1 VRTFLLLLLLI
12 TANACAGDPPP
23 PRPVQP
29 QVRGAD
35 PSALHMGGTGALTP
49 LAIRLSEEWARIGG
63 TPPVLVEDSIGS
75 GGGVSAAFDGALD
88 LGMVSRP
95 LSDEERRL
103 GLVIVPMGR
112 DAAVLA
118 AHPGVLVD
126 GVSSAELA
134 AYYRGDLLRF
144 PDGSPAVP
152 LLRDRSESANH
163 ALELLVPG
171 LRAAREQAYRDRRL
185 RVLYHDRAMA
195 EAISSTPGA
204 FGVFPLGALIT
215 FRLPLKIL
223 AIDGVRPSYETLIDG
238 RWRATRGLFF
248 VTRPERLGRA
258 APFLRFVHSPEGR
271 ALARSRGYLPP
282 EQPLEVL
289 VPQLAPQGSAGGAGN
304 PESRGER

>member
-1 VRTFLLLLLLI
+1 M
-12 TANACAGDPPP
+12 
-23 PRPVQP
+23 
-29 QVRGAD
+29 RGAD
-35 PSALHMGGTGALTP
+35 PAALHLGGTGALTP
-49 LAIRLSEEWARIGG
+49 LAIRLSEEWARLGG
-63 TPPVLVEDSIGS
+63 SPPVLVEDSIGS
-75 GGGVSAAFDGALD
+75 GGGVRAAFDGALD

-95 LSDEERRL
+95 LGDDELRF
-103 GLVIVPMGR
+103 GLVVVPMGR

-118 AHPGVLVD
+118 AHPGVPID
-126 GVSSAELA
+126 GVSSAELV

-144 PDGSPAVP
+144 PDGSSAVP
-152 LLRDRSESANH
+152 LLRDRSESANS

-171 LRAAREQAYRDRRL
+171 LLAAREQAYRDRLL

-223 AIDGVRPSYETLIDG
+223 AIDGVRPSYETMIDG
-238 RWRATRGLFF
+238 RWRATRELFF
-248 VTRPERLGRA
+248 VTRPERLARA
-258 APFLRFVHSPEGR
+258 APFLRFIHSPEGR

-289 VPQLAPQGSAGGAGN
+289 VPQLAPQGAAGAAGTAAT
-304 PESRGER
+304 RGER

>member
-1 VRTFLLLLLLI
+1 MRTFLLLLVI
-12 TANACAGDPPP
+12 ATNACAGDPPP

-35 PSALHMGGTGALTP
+35 PAAMHVGGTGALTP
-49 LAIRLSEEWARIGG
+49 LAIRLSEEWARLGG
-63 TPPVLVEDSIGS
+63 SPPVLVEDSIGS

-95 LSDEERRL
+95 LSEEERRL

-118 AHPGVLVD
+118 AHPGVPID
-126 GVSSAELA
+126 GVSGADLV
-134 AYYRGDLLRF
+134 AYCRGDLLRF
-144 PDGSPAVP
+144 PDGSPAVL
-152 LLRDRSESANH
+152 LLRDRSESANS

-171 LRAAREQAYRDRRL
+171 LKAAREQAYRDRRL

-223 AIDGVRPSYETLIDG
+223 AIDGVRPSYETMSDG

-248 VTRPERLGRA
+248 VTRPERLARA

-271 ALARSRGYLPP
+271 AIARSRGYLPP
-282 EQPLEVL
+282 DQPLEAL
-289 VPQLAPQGSAGGAGN
+289 VPQLAAPGGPGAAGVAGT
-304 PESRGER
+304 RGER